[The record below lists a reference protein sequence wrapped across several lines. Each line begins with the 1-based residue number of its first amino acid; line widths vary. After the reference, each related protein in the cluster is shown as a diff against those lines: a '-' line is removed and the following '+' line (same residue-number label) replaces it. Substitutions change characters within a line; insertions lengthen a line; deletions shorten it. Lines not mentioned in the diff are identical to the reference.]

1 MIQIDYN
8 KLKKDIKDILYE
20 YVGINS
26 KTSSKN
32 ELMAESFLIDYFDSL
47 KYFKENPGNYGSYK
61 IKDDPYSRGVP
72 WALLKGEGKD
82 TIVMIHHYDVVDV
95 EDFGNLK
102 DLAFSPEK
110 LEEELKNGKVKISE
124 EAQKDLDSEKYIFGR
139 GATDMKGGGSI
150 QLALLKQYSEME
162 NFKGNIIVMG
172 VPDEENLSAGMRSA
186 AYLLKEL
193 KEKHDLNY
201 VVTLNSEPHQRKD
214 DDVGVISLGSVGK
227 IMAFVYVRGWLSH
240 AGKTFEGLNPLGI
253 LSEIT
258 SRTETN
264 IEFSDFVMG
273 EASPPPTWLYS
284 KDDKE
289 NYDVSM
295 PLSAKGS
302 FSILTLDSEIDE
314 VVDKILKVSKEAFDS
329 VIEKNN
335 EYYKKYLENINRKF
349 TALPWKTKVVTVS
362 QLILEAKN
370 DYGEKFEK
378 AYIIKLEDIK
388 EKVQKGNINM
398 IEGSFEL
405 VDEIFNYISDPA
417 PTIVVGLTPPF
428 YPSVSNIKFEKNNQ
442 IVRNIARDIC
452 DFTKEDFNQ
461 KYTKE
466 YFFTGLSDLSYVSY
480 ENSEVGQEILSKE
493 MPLYGDMYSIPLRE
507 IEENSMPCLN
517 VGPWGKDFHK
527 LTERVLKEDLYERTP
542 KILNITVSKFLE

>member
-1 MIQIDYN
+1 MIQIDYEE
-8 KLKKDIKDILYE
+8 LKKDVKEILYE
-20 YVGINS
+20 YVSINS

-32 ELMAESFLIDYFDSL
+32 EQMAEKFLIDYFDSL
-47 KYFKENPGNYGSYK
+47 KYFKENPNNYGSHK
-61 IKDDPYSRGVP
+61 IENDPYGRGVP
-72 WALLKGEGKD
+72 WALVEGEGSD
-82 TIVMIHHYDVVDV
+82 TVVMLHHYDVVDV

-102 DLAFSPEK
+102 NLAFLPDELEK
-110 LEEELKNGKVKISE
+110 ELKKGKVKISK
-124 EAQKDLDSEKYIFGR
+124 EAQNDLESGDYIFGR

-150 QLALLKQYSEME
+150 QLSLLKQYSEMKD
-162 NFKGNIIVMG
+162 FKGNVIVMG

-193 KEKHDLNY
+193 REKYNLNY
-201 VVTLNSEPHQRKD
+201 IATLNSEPHQRKD

-258 SRTETN
+258 SKTETN
-264 IEFSDFVMG
+264 TAFSDFVMG

-302 FSILTLDSEIDE
+302 FSVLTLDSEIDE
-314 VVDKILKVSKEAFDS
+314 VMNKVIKVSEEAFDS
-329 VIEKNN
+329 VIKKNN
-335 EYYKKYLENINRKF
+335 QYYKKYLENTNRKF
-349 TALPWKTKVVTVS
+349 TALPWQTKVVKIS
-362 QLILEAKN
+362 QLIEEAEK
-370 DYGEKFEK
+370 DYREEFRK
-378 AYIIKLEDIK
+378 AYSSKLEDIK
-388 EKVQKGNINM
+388 EKVQNGSINM

-405 VDEIFNYISDPA
+405 VDEIFKYVSDPA
-417 PTIVVGLTPPF
+417 PAVVIGLTPPF
-428 YPSVSNIKFEKNNQ
+428 YPNVSNVKFEEKSEK
-442 IVRNIARDIC
+442 VKNIADDI
-452 DFTKEDFNQ
+452 FSFVKKEFNQ
-461 KYTKE
+461 EYTKE
-466 YFFTGLSDLSYVSY
+466 YFFTGISDLSYASY

-493 MPLYGDMYSIPLRE
+493 MPLYGDMYSIPLKE

-527 LTERVLKEDLYERTP
+527 LTERVLKEDLFERTP
-542 KILNITVSKFLE
+542 KILNFTVSKFLE

>member
-542 KILNITVSKFLE
+542 KILNFTVSKFLE

>member
-1 MIQIDYN
+1 MISIDYN
-8 KLKKDIKDILYE
+8 ELKKDIKDILYD
-20 YVGINS
+20 YVSINS
-26 KTSSKN
+26 RTSSEN
-32 ELMAESFLIDYFDSL
+32 ERKAEKFLLEYFDSL
-47 KYFKENPGNYGSYK
+47 RYFKENPTNFGSHK
-61 IKDDPYSRGVP
+61 IENDPYERGVP
-72 WALLKGEGKD
+72 WALVKGKGSD
-82 TIVMIHHYDVVDV
+82 TVVFIHHCDVVDV

-102 DLAFSPEK
+102 DLAFKPDE
-110 LEEELKNGKVKISE
+110 LEEELKKGKVKLSK
-124 EAQKDLDSEKYIFGR
+124 EAKKDLDSGQYMFGR

-150 QLALLKQYSEME
+150 QLALLKQYSEMK
-162 NFKGNIIVMG
+162 NFKGNVLLLA

-193 KEKHDLNY
+193 KEKHNLNY

-214 DDVGVISLGSVGK
+214 NEVGVISLGSVGK

-289 NYDVSM
+289 QYDVSM

-314 VVDKILKVSKEAFDS
+314 VMEKILSISNDAFDS
-329 VIEKNN
+329 VIKKNN
-335 EYYKKYLENINRKF
+335 EYYKEYLENTNQKF
-349 TALPWKTKVVTVS
+349 SALPWETKVVTVS
-362 QLILEAKN
+362 QLIEEAEK
-370 DYGEKFEK
+370 DYGTEFKE
-378 AYIIKLEDIK
+378 AYSKKLEDIK
-388 EKVQKGNINM
+388 SKVQKGSINM

-405 VDEIFNYISDPA
+405 VDEIFKYVSDPA
-417 PTIVVGLTPPF
+417 PTVVIGLTPPF
-428 YPSVSNIKFEKNNQ
+428 YPNVSNLKFEEKDDR
-442 IVRNIARDIC
+442 VKNIAEDLFGFI
-452 DFTKEDFNQ
+452 KEEFDQ
-461 KYTKE
+461 EYTKE
-466 YFFTGLSDLSYVSY
+466 YFFTGISDLSYVSY
-480 ENSEVGQEILSKE
+480 ENSEVGEEILSKE
-493 MPLYGDMYSIPLRE
+493 MPLYGDMYSIPLKE

-517 VGPWGKDFHK
+517 IGPWGKDFHK

-542 KILNITVSKFLE
+542 KILNFAVSKFLG

>member
-32 ELMAESFLIDYFDSL
+32 ELLAESFLIDYFDSL

-61 IKDDPYSRGVP
+61 IKDDPYSRGIP

-82 TIVMIHHYDVVDV
+82 TILMIHHYDVVDV

-102 DLAFSPEK
+102 DLAFSPDE
-110 LEEELKNGKVKISE
+110 LEEELKKGKVKISE
-124 EAQKDLDSEKYIFGR
+124 EAQKDLNSGEYMFGK

-150 QLALLKQYSEME
+150 QLALLKQYSEMK

-172 VPDEENLSAGMRSA
+172 VPDEENLSSGMRSA

-214 DDVGVISLGSVGK
+214 DKVGVISLGSVGK
-227 IMAFVYVRGWLSH
+227 IMTFVYVRGWLSH

-264 IEFSDFVMG
+264 TVFSDFVMG

-314 VVDKILKVSKEAFDS
+314 VVDKVLKISEDAFDS
-329 VIEKNN
+329 VIKKNN
-335 EYYKKYLENINRKF
+335 EYYKEYLENTNRKF
-349 TALPWKTKVVTVS
+349 TALPWETKVVTVS
-362 QLILEAKN
+362 ELILEAKN
-370 DYGEKFEK
+370 DYGEEFKK
-378 AYIIKLEDIK
+378 AYKIKLEDIK
-388 EKVQKGNINM
+388 DKVQKGNINM

-417 PTIVVGLTPPF
+417 PTVVIGLTPPF
-428 YPSVSNIKFEKNNQ
+428 YPNVSNIKFEEKNEL
-442 IVRNIARDIC
+442 ITNIAVDIF
-452 DFTKEDFNQ
+452 DFTKKEFNQ
-461 KYTKE
+461 KYEKE
-466 YFFTGLSDLSYVSY
+466 YFFTGISDLSYVSY
-480 ENSEVGQEILSKE
+480 ENSEVGQGILSKE
-493 MPLYGDMYSIPLRE
+493 MPLYGDLYSIPLKE

-517 VGPWGKDFHK
+517 IGPWGKDFHK
-527 LTERVLKEDLYERTP
+527 LTERVLKEDVYERTP
-542 KILNITVSKFLE
+542 KILNFTVSKFLE

>member
-1 MIQIDYN
+1 MINLDHN
-8 KLKKDIKDILYE
+8 ELKKDIKDILYD
-20 YVGINS
+20 YVSINS
-26 KTSSKN
+26 RTSSEN
-32 ELMAESFLIDYFDSL
+32 ERKAERFLLEYFDSL
-47 KYFKENPGNYGSYK
+47 RYFKENPTNFGSHK
-61 IKDDPYSRGVP
+61 IENDPYKRGVP
-72 WALLKGEGKD
+72 WALVKGKGSD
-82 TIVMIHHYDVVDV
+82 TVVFIHHCDVVDV

-102 DLAFSPEK
+102 DLAFKPDE
-110 LEEELKNGKVKISE
+110 LEEELKKGKVKLSKE
-124 EAQKDLDSEKYIFGR
+124 VKKDLDSGKYMFGR

-150 QLALLKQYSEME
+150 QLALLKQYSEMK
-162 NFKGNIIVMG
+162 NFKGNVLLLA

-193 KEKHDLNY
+193 KEKHNLNY
-201 VVTLNSEPHQRKD
+201 LVTLNSEPHQRKD
-214 DDVGVISLGSVGK
+214 NEVGAISLGSVGK

-289 NYDVSM
+289 QYDVSM

-314 VVDKILKVSKEAFDS
+314 VMEKILSISNNAFDS
-329 VIEKNN
+329 VIKKNN
-335 EYYKKYLENINRKF
+335 EYYKEYLENTNQKF
-349 TALPWKTKVVTVS
+349 SALPWETKVVTVS
-362 QLILEAKN
+362 QLIEEAEK
-370 DYGEKFEK
+370 DYGTEFKE
-378 AYIIKLEDIK
+378 AYSKKLEDIK
-388 EKVQKGNINM
+388 SKVQKGSINM

-405 VDEIFNYISDPA
+405 VDEIFKYVSDPA
-417 PTIVVGLTPPF
+417 PTVVVGLTPPF
-428 YPSVSNIKFEKNNQ
+428 YPNVSNLRFEEKDER
-442 IVRNIARDIC
+442 VKNIAGDL
-452 DFTKEDFNQ
+452 FTYIKKEFNQ
-461 KYTKE
+461 EYIKE
-466 YFFTGLSDLSYVSY
+466 YFFTGISDLSYVSY
-480 ENSEVGQEILSKE
+480 ENSEVGEEILSKE
-493 MPLYGDMYSIPLRE
+493 MPLYGDMYSIPLKE

-517 VGPWGKDFHK
+517 IGPWGKDFHK

-542 KILNITVSKFLE
+542 KILNFAVSKFLG

>member
-1 MIQIDYN
+1 MIKIDYN

-82 TIVMIHHYDVVDV
+82 TILMVHHYDVVDV

-102 DLAFSPEK
+102 NLAFSPDE
-110 LEEELKNGKVKISE
+110 LEEELKKGKVKISE
-124 EAQKDLDSEKYIFGR
+124 DAQKDLNSGGYVFGR

-150 QLALLKQYSEME
+150 QLALLKQYSEMK

-201 VVTLNSEPHQRKD
+201 VATLNSEPHQRKD
-214 DDVGVISLGSVGK
+214 DKVGVISLGSVGK

-264 IEFSDFVMG
+264 TAFSDFVMG

-314 VVDKILKVSKEAFDS
+314 VVDKVLKISEEAFDS
-329 VIEKNN
+329 VIKKNN
-335 EYYKKYLENINRKF
+335 KYYKEYLENTNRKV
-349 TALPWKTKVVTVS
+349 TALPWETKVVTVS
-362 QLILEAKN
+362 QLISEAKN
-370 DYGEKFEK
+370 DYGEEFEK
-378 AYIIKLEDIK
+378 AYQIKLEDIK
-388 EKVQKGNINM
+388 NKVQKGNINM

-405 VDEIFNYISDPA
+405 VDEIFSYISDPA
-417 PTIVVGLTPPF
+417 PTVVIGLTPPF
-428 YPSVSNIKFEKNNQ
+428 YPNVSNIKFEEKNVL
-442 IVRNIARDIC
+442 IKNIAEDIF
-452 DFTKEDFNQ
+452 DFTKKEFNQ
-461 KYTKE
+461 EYDKE
-466 YFFTGLSDLSYVSY
+466 YFFTGISDLSYVSY

-493 MPLYGDMYSIPLRE
+493 MPLYGDMYSIPLKE

-527 LTERVLKEDLYERTP
+527 LTERVLKEDLYKRTP
-542 KILNITVSKFLE
+542 KILNFTVSKFLE